1 MPAGAGRQLV
11 ARFNRASYRAVVKYK
26 RKGRTSGSP
35 YRNAVAAKLKT
46 LRKRNPSLG
55 KYIIKHGVDH
65 VHGQNHD

>member
-1 MPAGAGRQLV
+1 MPAGAGLKLV
-11 ARFNRASYRAVVKYK
+11 ARFNRASYKAVAKYK

-55 KYIIKHGVDH
+55 KYIIRNGVDY
-65 VHGQNHD
+65 GK